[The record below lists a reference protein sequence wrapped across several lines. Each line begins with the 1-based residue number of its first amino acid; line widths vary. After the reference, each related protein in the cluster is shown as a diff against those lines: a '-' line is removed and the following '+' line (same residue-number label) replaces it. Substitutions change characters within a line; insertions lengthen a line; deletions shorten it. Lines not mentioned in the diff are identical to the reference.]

1 MIYSDSDIRTLK
13 GIGDKKAQAFNRLGV
28 FTVYDLI
35 SFYPRKYE
43 DRSLVR
49 NISDLSDGD
58 TCCIKAIVADDPK
71 LSRIRRGLDIVRF
84 RAFDD
89 TGLAEISYFNQ

>member
-35 SFYPRKYE
+35 HFILVNMRTGALSGTYP
-43 DRSLVR
+43 
-49 NISDLSDGD
+49 I
-58 TCCIKAIVADDPK
+58 
-71 LSRIRRGLDIVRF
+71 
-84 RAFDD
+84 
-89 TGLAEISYFNQ
+89 